1 MHQNVTY
8 GYIWVVGLKMT
19 FFLFLFSFCGLK
31 KISPVSMNYVC
42 NKKNKNYFS
51 QSFVSGDGGC

>member
-31 KISPVSMNYVC
+31 KYL
-42 NKKNKNYFS
+42 
-51 QSFVSGDGGC
+51 Q